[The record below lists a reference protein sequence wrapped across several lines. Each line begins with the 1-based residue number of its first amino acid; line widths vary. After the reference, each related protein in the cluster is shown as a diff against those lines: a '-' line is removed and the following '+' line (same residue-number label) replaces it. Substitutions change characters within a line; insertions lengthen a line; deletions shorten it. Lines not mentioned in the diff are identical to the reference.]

1 MLSGKKTFFTWK
13 EKYGVSLRWLE
24 ANIPDAAGISGNVIA
39 GIEDERRRRFIEAA
53 IRSRN
58 KMDDSFSAKSV
69 ETGCRRIAEALK
81 M

>member
-1 MLSGKKTFFTWK
+1 MSGKETSFAWRG
-13 EKYGVSLRWLE
+13 KYGISLRWLN
-24 ANIPDAAGISGNVIA
+24 ATIPDAAGISGNVIA
-39 GIEDERRRRFIEAA
+39 GIEDQRRRRFVEAA

-58 KMDDSFSAKSV
+58 KMEDSFGAKSV